1 VIGNQ
6 PRNKL
11 RGFLLALN
19 MHKMKIKCRTA
30 FDCTCTGVTGHYRAS
45 QIPFV
50 DRSGQPV
57 NNQQDWQRSR
67 NQQRNYET
75 LLQIFGLK
83 TQPQDLTTPEKINN
97 NWEFEFA
104 VDAIEVYALTSHSDP
119 LAGLRQDCQG
129 VPMIDCVTDITQLM
143 SRLEPDQN
151 IWFDVLNT
159 ATEN

>member
-1 VIGNQ
+1 
-6 PRNKL
+6 
-11 RGFLLALN
+11 
-19 MHKMKIKCRTA
+19 MHKMKILCRTA

-83 TQPQDLTTPEKINN
+83 TQPQDLTTPENVDGC
-97 NWEFEFA
+97 WQFEFTVESGA
-104 VDAIEVYALTSHSDP
+104 VFAQTDHTDP
-119 LAGLRQDCQG
+119 LAGLKQDCAG
-129 VPMIDCVTDITQLM
+129 VPMIGNVADTAQQLTVL
-143 SRLEPDQN
+143 SLSDADQN
-151 IWFDVLNT
+151 IWFDILNT

>member
-1 VIGNQ
+1 
-6 PRNKL
+6 
-11 RGFLLALN
+11 LALN

-30 FDCTCTGVTGHYRAS
+30 FDCTCTGVTGHFRAS

-50 DRSGQPV
+50 DRSGQTI

-83 TQPQDLTTPEKINN
+83 TQPQDLTVPALINN
-97 NWEFEFA
+97 HWEFEFTVESGA
-104 VDAIEVYALTSHSDP
+104 VFAQTDHTDP
-119 LAGLRQDCQG
+119 LAGLKQDCAG
-129 VPMIDCVTDITQLM
+129 VPMIGNVLDTAQQLTVL
-143 SRLEPDQN
+143 SSLGTDQN
-151 IWFDVLNT
+151 IWFDVINT